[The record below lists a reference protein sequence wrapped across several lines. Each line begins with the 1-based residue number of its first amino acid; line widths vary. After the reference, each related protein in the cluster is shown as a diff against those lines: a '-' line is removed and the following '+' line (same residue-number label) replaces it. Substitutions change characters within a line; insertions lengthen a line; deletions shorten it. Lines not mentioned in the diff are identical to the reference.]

1 MTNKKSKEETKIL
14 PKKDELQE
22 IDDALLIPDPITEK
36 LKQNLKPEQLKI
48 VQEAVSTL
56 QIQAGI
62 REHPILK
69 KVTSEHVTTLINNDE
84 KASIRESD
92 ERKDIRKNYLIIFG
106 SILFFIVFVC
116 VFFTLTNN
124 KDTLYKIIEIIVIFA
139 GGLGT
144 GYGVRSY
151 IRKQ

>member
-14 PKKDELQE
+14 PKKYELQE

-36 LKQNLKPEQLKI
+36 LKENLKPEQLKI

-84 KASIRESD
+84 KASIRETD

-124 KDTLYKIIEIIVIFA
+124 KDTLYKIIEIIVVFA